1 MIKNLKE
8 LEELVEEARDEEN
21 FEELESEPV
30 IISALTMFYNR
41 PVWVNFENLA
51 EGQSATLDRFMFV
64 KKDGVWVLQTHGAW
78 EHLAHGG
85 DVKLTNQEFS
95 WIAFKASVIPLV
107 GWPVSEPI
115 WKSESKWPIP
125 N

>member
-8 LEELVEEARDEEN
+8 LEELVGEARDEEN
-21 FEELESEPV
+21 FEELEGEPV
-30 IISALTMFYNR
+30 IICALTMFYTR

-51 EGQSATLDRFMFV
+51 EGQSAALDGFMFV
-64 KKDGVWVLQTHGAW
+64 KKDGVWVLQTEGVW

-85 DVKLTNQEFS
+85 DVKLTSQEFS
-95 WIAFKASVIPLV
+95 WIADKAETTPLV
-107 GWPVSEPI
+107 GWSVTEPV
-115 WKSESKWPIP
+115 WKSESKWPVP

>member
-1 MIKNLKE
+1 MIKNLRE
-8 LEELVEEARDEEN
+8 LEELVGEARDEEN
-21 FEELESEPV
+21 FEELEGEPV
-30 IISALTMFYNR
+30 VICALTMFYTR

-51 EGQSATLDRFMFV
+51 EGQSATLDGFMFV
-64 KKDGVWVLQTHGAW
+64 KRDGIWVLQTEGVW

-85 DVKLTNQEFS
+85 DVKLTSQEFS

-107 GWPVSEPI
+107 GWPVTEPVWRNESE
-115 WKSESKWPIP
+115 WPIP